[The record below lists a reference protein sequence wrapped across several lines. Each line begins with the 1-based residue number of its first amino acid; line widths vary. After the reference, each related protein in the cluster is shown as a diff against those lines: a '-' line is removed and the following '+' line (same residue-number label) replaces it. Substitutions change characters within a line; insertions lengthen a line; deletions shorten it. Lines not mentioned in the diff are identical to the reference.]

1 MQKIKAFT
9 AILFSKIQ
17 LIRNAQLICY
27 KSFIRIAL
35 ATTLTLSTL
44 FSIPS
49 SANTDNLDKISERGT
64 LRVGMSTFV
73 PWAMRNT
80 QGELIGFEID
90 VAKRL
95 AKDSGWKVEFV
106 PTAWDGIIP
115 ALLANKFDVIIGG
128 MSITE
133 ARAKSVLFSSP
144 YSHSGVQVA
153 ASKTLADGFSSFDD
167 FNSRRVKIAARR
179 GAFTVQVARETFP
192 KAKILQFDDDAQA
205 FQEVLNG
212 NAHAVIASSP
222 KPEHEVIKH
231 QDALFLPFT
240 ERLSKGNEAFAVRLG
255 EEDKKAFFDN
265 WIEQR
270 TQDGWLAE
278 RYEYWFATLD
288 WQDDVAKGQ

>member
-1 MQKIKAFT
+1 MYHLGRKLLSAKRFKGAIT
-9 AILFSKIQ
+9 AL
-17 LIRNAQLICY
+17 LGLA
-27 KSFIRIAL
+27 IAL
-35 ATTLTLSTL
+35 
-44 FSIPS
+44 PS
-49 SANTDNLDKISERGT
+49 LAADTPNLDKINDRGT

-95 AKDSGWKVEFV
+95 AADSGWKVEFV

-115 ALLANKFDVIIGG
+115 ALLAQKFDVIIGG
-128 MSITE
+128 MSVTPE
-133 ARAKSVLFSSP
+133 RSKSVLFTTP

-153 ASKTLADGFSSFDD
+153 ANRELADGFSEFSD

-179 GAFTVQVARETFP
+179 GAFTVQVAREAFP

-205 FQEVLNG
+205 FQEVING

-222 KPEHEVIKH
+222 KPEHEAVKNS
-231 QDALFLPFT
+231 DKLFIPFT

-255 EEDKKAFFDN
+255 ESDKQAFFDD
-265 WIEQR
+265 WIQAR
-270 TQDGWLAE
+270 TDDGWLSE
-278 RYEYWFATLD
+278 RYEYWFSTLD
-288 WQDDVAKGQ
+288 WQNQVATGQ

>member
-1 MQKIKAFT
+1 MKLLQKIM
-9 AILFSKIQ
+9 L
-17 LIRNAQLICY
+17 
-27 KSFIRIAL
+27 AL
-35 ATTLTLSTL
+35 TGVLLTLSAW
-44 FSIPS
+44 
-49 SANTDNLDKISERGT
+49 ANTPNLDKVNDRGI

-73 PWAMRNT
+73 PWAMRNK

-95 AKDSGWKVEFV
+95 AKDSGWEVEFV

-115 ALLANKFDVIIGG
+115 ALLAKKFDVIIGG
-128 MSITE
+128 MSITKE
-133 ARAKSVLFSSP
+133 RAKSVLFTTP

-153 ASKTLADGFSSFDD
+153 ANKELAEGFSTFDD

-179 GAFTVQVARETFP
+179 GAFTVQIARETFP
-192 KAKILQFDDDAQA
+192 KARILQFDDDAQA

-231 QDALFLPFT
+231 SKVLFLPFD

-255 EEDKKAFFDN
+255 ENDKKAFFDD
-265 WIEQR
+265 WIEAR
-270 TQDGWLAE
+270 TEDGWLAE
-278 RYEYWFATLD
+278 RYEYWFSTLD
-288 WQDDVAKGQ
+288 WQDQVANGQ

>member
-1 MQKIKAFT
+1 MKLFKATITALLGLAITALLGLAIAMPTIAKEEAATPNVDQIK
-9 AILFSKIQ
+9 
-17 LIRNAQLICY
+17 
-27 KSFIRIAL
+27 
-35 ATTLTLSTL
+35 
-44 FSIPS
+44 
-49 SANTDNLDKISERGT
+49 ERGT

-73 PWAMRNT
+73 PWAMRNK

-95 AKDSGWKVEFV
+95 AEDSGLKVEFV

-115 ALLANKFDVIIGG
+115 ALLAKKFDVIIGG
-128 MSITE
+128 MSVTPE
-133 ARAKSVLFSSP
+133 RSKSVLFTEP

-153 ASKTLADGFSSFDD
+153 ANKKLASGFSEFSDFD
-167 FNSRRVKIAARR
+167 SRRVKIAARR

-222 KPEHEVIKH
+222 KPEHETVKH
-231 QDALFLPFT
+231 SDKLFLPFS

-255 EEDKKAFFDN
+255 EEDKKAFFN
-265 WIEQR
+265 KWIEER
-270 TQDGWLAE
+270 TQDGWLKQ
-278 RYEYWFATLD
+278 RYEYWFSTLD
-288 WQDDVAKGQ
+288 WQDQVARGQ